1 MSKTSTPTSRII
13 EDLRNNMQPLS
24 DKCHR
29 DIIED
34 EKVVETRVCNWALE
48 KTCKV
53 YAFPESKWRI
63 GNCVMATH
71 VETEAEKKQTAKKR
85 VGQQKQRKTGKH

>member
-1 MSKTSTPTSRII
+1 MSKTSTPSSRII
-13 EDLRNNMQPLS
+13 EDLRDNMQPLS

-34 EKVVETRVCNWALE
+34 EKVVGQKICAWAVGAS
-48 KTCKV
+48 CKV
-53 YAFPESKWRI
+53 YAYPEAKWRL

-71 VETEAEKKQTAKKR
+71 VETEHEKAQSAKKR
-85 VGQQKQRKTGKH
+85 VGQQKQKKKSRK

>member
-1 MSKTSTPTSRII
+1 MSKSSRITSNII
-13 EDLRNNMQPLS
+13 EDLRSNMQPLS
-24 DKCHR
+24 DKCQR

-34 EKVVETRVCNWALE
+34 EKVVETKVCEYVNG
-48 KTCKV
+48 KVCKV

-71 VETEAEKKQTAKKR
+71 VESEAEKKQGVKKR
-85 VGQQKQRKTGKH
+85 VGQQKQKKKR

>member
-1 MSKTSTPTSRII
+1 MSKHSTPSSRII

-34 EKVVETRVCNWALE
+34 EKVADTKVCALVNGE
-48 KTCKV
+48 TCKV
-53 YAFPESKWRI
+53 YAYPEAKWRL
-63 GNCVMATH
+63 GDCVMATH
-71 VETEAEKKQTAKKR
+71 IETEAEKIQSAKKR
-85 VGQQKQRKTGKH
+85 VGQQKQKKKSRR